1 MTGMG
6 LRNLQKGGSY
16 SSTLLYSGVRKSAS
30 SPFSI
35 FSKMAE
41 ASSTASGKGVLA
53 GTPAVWNPKDC
64 WKIAFGARCVILAG
78 SCSTKNEVGSDYSLR
93 FVWCWDPVETNRKI
107 ASSRFQHFL
116 RWAKPAALEAG
127 RASSLGLL
135 PRGILQNCCVN
146 RIRCQVRC
154 TRWLPLNLI

>member
-1 MTGMG
+1 
-6 LRNLQKGGSY
+6 
-16 SSTLLYSGVRKSAS
+16 
-30 SPFSI
+30 
-35 FSKMAE
+35 MAE
-41 ASSTASGKGVLA
+41 ASRTASGKGVLA

-93 FVWCWDPVETNRKI
+93 FVWCWDPVETNRNI

-127 RASSLGLL
+127 RASSLGPL

-146 RIRCQVRC
+146 RIRCALYSLVSAESYLSGRGLLAEIRSVL
-154 TRWLPLNLI
+154 TAHENHRKIASSRFKHFLI